1 MLHKKKRFSLFVFI
15 VALFVVQGQA
25 RSSKGDAAFNLDWKF
40 AKGSQTGAQSPTFN
54 DASWQ
59 TVSVPHSASYD
70 APTHSAEQ
78 AYYTGDY
85 WYRKSFTCPANT
97 RKVFI
102 HFGAIMQTA
111 SVYVNGTL
119 VGMHDNSGYTGFFFD
134 ISNAVVR
141 GSSTC
146 VAVKC
151 NVVQTNLD
159 IPPGGGGSSAPD
171 FELWSGMYRDVE
183 LLFKDSV
190 FVPLRGQLIT
200 TPGTASSA
208 AVRAVTM
215 VRNDA
220 AAAKSVTVALTLR
233 NSSGASAATQT
244 ATQSIPASGAYKFDM
259 STPAIAPQLWSPTT
273 PTLYSLQTLVSV
285 DGAVVDSVVEPVGF
299 RFFAWNSGKFS
310 LNGNVTELKGVCMAQ
325 FMGWVLN
332 AVPNS
337 RFAKQVAMIKS
348 MGINSIRCAHYP
360 RADAFYRACDSVG
373 MLVYVEVPTWGV
385 NGGFAGNTAFWNRI
399 YSCDSEMV
407 YDGYNHPSIYAW
419 GLFNEQNEN
428 LNTYFTNEMNII
440 HAIDPVAGS
449 GRVCCVANYQA
460 AATKF
465 TGDIFADNY
474 STAFS
479 GLNTEAYGNAMADN
493 NEYGNWFRN
502 YIRGGTM
509 DVDPAG
515 EAAQEVNCMQKNYWS
530 TTDNMAGGHFWCF
543 MDYSSGRNTV
553 GREGVVDRLW
563 LPKQAYFA
571 FKKALTSA
579 ATDYWTTGTPTTIDL
594 KADLT
599 TLRADGSDIS
609 QIVAT
614 LRNASGACVQPSTGC
629 AITFT
634 ASPTGSVRAL
644 YSGHSVTPDSGNP
657 VTCGVEGGRAGV
669 LLRTNRTASS
679 ITITASGCGL
689 TAATVNLTS
698 TAVSENFPTS
708 VVYQEPASHAQGI
721 EALKQ
726 LIMSYSGKNAIVN
739 FPVGAEKT
747 VRLLNCQGRT
757 IAAAMLKDG
766 NRIVVDRSAMENGI
780 VYVAWN
786 INGRKI
792 LSMVNGVR

>member
-1 MLHKKKRFSLFVFI
+1 
-15 VALFVVQGQA
+15 
-25 RSSKGDAAFNLDWKF
+25 
-40 AKGSQTGAQSPTFN
+40 
-54 DASWQ
+54 
-59 TVSVPHSASYD
+59 
-70 APTHSAEQ
+70 
-78 AYYTGDY
+78 
-85 WYRKSFTCPANT
+85 
-97 RKVFI
+97 
-102 HFGAIMQTA
+102 
-111 SVYVNGTL
+111 
-119 VGMHDNSGYTGFFFD
+119 
-134 ISNAVVR
+134 
-141 GSSTC
+141 
-146 VAVKC
+146 
-151 NVVQTNLD
+151 
-159 IPPGGGGSSAPD
+159 
-171 FELWSGMYRDVE
+171 
-183 LLFKDSV
+183 
-190 FVPLRGQLIT
+190 
-200 TPGTASSA
+200 
-208 AVRAVTM
+208 
-215 VRNDA
+215 
-220 AAAKSVTVALTLR
+220 
-233 NSSGASAATQT
+233 
-244 ATQSIPASGAYKFDM
+244 
-259 STPAIAPQLWSPTT
+259 
-273 PTLYSLQTLVSV
+273 
-285 DGAVVDSVVEPVGF
+285 
-299 RFFAWNSGKFS
+299 
-310 LNGNVTELKGVCMAQ
+310 
-325 FMGWVLN
+325 
-332 AVPNS
+332 
-337 RFAKQVAMIKS
+337 
-348 MGINSIRCAHYP
+348 
-360 RADAFYRACDSVG
+360 
-373 MLVYVEVPTWGV
+373 
-385 NGGFAGNTAFWNRI
+385 
-399 YSCDSEMV
+399 
-407 YDGYNHPSIYAW
+407 
-419 GLFNEQNEN
+419 
-428 LNTYFTNEMNII
+428 
-440 HAIDPVAGS
+440 
-449 GRVCCVANYQA
+449 
-460 AATKF
+460 
-465 TGDIFADNY
+465 
-474 STAFS
+474 
-479 GLNTEAYGNAMADN
+479 
-493 NEYGNWFRN
+493 
-502 YIRGGTM
+502 
-509 DVDPAG
+509 
-515 EAAQEVNCMQKNYWS
+515 MQKNYWS